1 MPEIPELEHVSG
13 VLRARLAGRRVAR
26 VEVSRPIVIRVPREE
41 FEAGLTGAALAD
53 VRRTGKFLLFDWD
66 RGTTMA
72 VAPMLTGRFQW
83 TGDAKAHARTCFT
96 LHFEGDGEGDSDHEL
111 AIRYIDERFLGK
123 VYLVP
128 SDRLDTVPVLS
139 EQGPDALDAALTQE
153 VFLERLRRYR
163 GQVKNVLV
171 NAKFIAGI
179 GNAYVDEILFE
190 AGVHPFTPVKDLSA
204 ERRAALHRAIGEV
217 LRWASERAAE
227 EIGERIDAKPREFL
241 RVHRKGG
248 EPCPRCG
255 AAISEV
261 TPNRRITSF
270 CRACQ
275 PR

>member
-13 VLRARLAGRRVAR
+13 VLRERLGGRRIAG
-26 VEVSRPIVIRVPREE
+26 VEVSRPIVIRLPREE
-41 FEAGLTGAALAD
+41 FEAGLSGARLED
-53 VRRTGKFLLFDWD
+53 VRRSGKFLLFEFD
-66 RGTTMA
+66 RATTMA

-96 LHFEGDGEGDSDHEL
+96 LEFEGDL

-128 SDRLDTVPVLS
+128 SERLDTVPVLS
-139 EQGPDALDAALTQE
+139 EQGPDALDPALTE
-153 VFLERLRRYR
+153 EAFLQRLRRYR

-171 NAKFIAGI
+171 NAKFVAGI

-190 AGVHPFTPVKDLSA
+190 AGVHPFTAVKDLSA
-204 ERRAALHRAIGEV
+204 ERRAGLHRAMVSV
-217 LRWASERAAE
+217 LGWASERAAE
-227 EIGERIDAKPREFL
+227 EIGERIDRKPRDFL

-248 EPCPRCG
+248 EACPKCG
-255 AAISEV
+255 GAISEV
-261 TPNRRITSF
+261 SPNRRVTSF